1 MRYILLFL
9 LMSSSIATLNA
20 QTVVQSF
27 ESAEKTSID
36 ILEIEEQYDD
46 AMNTDPEK
54 AVFSDRESEFYGSY
68 KQLIFDIASHLRKND
83 FTFDGKTRMFTRI
96 YFDKTGTIDHFYY
109 SSDQAG
115 FSADQE
121 QQFDSL
127 LQPFLSNYKFSQAAD
142 RPYAQCSPVVY
153 AAE

>member
-9 LMSSSIATLNA
+9 LISSSISTLHA

-27 ESAEKTSID
+27 EGAEKASID
-36 ILEIEEQYDD
+36 ILEIEEQYAD
-46 AMNTDPEK
+46 AMNTNPEK
-54 AVFSDRESEFYGSY
+54 AVFSDQQSEFYNSY

-83 FTFDGKTRMFTRI
+83 FTFNGKTRMFTRI
-96 YFDKTGTIDHFYY
+96 YFDKTGSIDHFYY

-121 QQFDSL
+121 KQFDSL
-127 LQPFLSNYKFSQAAD
+127 LQPFLNNYKFSQAAD
-142 RPYAQCSPVVY
+142 RPFAQCSPVVY